1 VYFYDIYPGIFPY
14 NARYVLGTFAERLTD
29 AAGVSTDTAQP
40 DLAEA
45 LERLRGVLN
54 GQSPAETV

>member
-1 VYFYDIYPGIFPY
+1 MTFYPGIFPY
-14 NARYVLGTFAERLTD
+14 NARYVLETFAERLTD